1 MIKPQKVILK
11 HPVEEKK
18 DDASGEKSKKRKVI
32 DWEKPVLK
40 KKVGKN
46 VWQVLVRGKQTWT

>member
-18 DDASGEKSKKRKVI
+18 DDASGEKIEKEKS
-32 DWEKPVLK
+32 DWLRETCPE